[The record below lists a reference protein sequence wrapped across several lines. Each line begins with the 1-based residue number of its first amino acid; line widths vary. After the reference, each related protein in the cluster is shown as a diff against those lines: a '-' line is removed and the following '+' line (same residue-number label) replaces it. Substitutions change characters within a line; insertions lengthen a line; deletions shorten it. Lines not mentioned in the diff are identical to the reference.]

1 MSQIPEKAWQQRY
14 ELRQTLNANPQGPTY
29 LAWDREATCE
39 VVIKELHLS
48 TLDDWKRLE
57 LFEREARTLAHLQHP
72 QVPQLREFF
81 RNPEG
86 TALYLVVEKVAGQS
100 LLARLEAGWRP
111 SEAQVCDL
119 ATQLL
124 EILVYLH
131 GLHPPVVHR
140 DIKPS
145 NILLDERDQAYL
157 VDFGAAQQMLHP
169 EGGRTVVGT
178 FGYMAPEQFGGQASP
193 ASDVYGVGATL
204 LHVLSGRIPSDIPQ
218 QDLRFQFQPYVNGSP
233 ALVSWLERLL
243 EPAPAQRFASAQAA
257 LDALRAVRQGRV
269 VPPVAAVAATTKR
282 QPWLRWGVAAVVV
295 LGLGAG
301 YLTLRP
307 QAVPQQQCF
316 QTPLLNMGADSSSE
330 AEAFRQRFRQQFPLP
345 AAWEKVPVP
354 PVTTL
359 DELNALWRCQ
369 SIRSGADPVFFK
381 TAWNLILHSPLDDN
395 TVVSSINLMYS
406 AQENYPQ
413 APELLKFA
421 LDNYFDFKSP
431 EDWDTSARVVA
442 TLTRAYGRLLN
453 KQGNYAEAERW
464 LGRIL
469 RERGKEINHPT
480 SQLIYQEYAMALWKL
495 NRGPEALIALDHA
508 IATYGTE
515 NWYDKLVALRDQV
528 RASL

>member
-14 ELRQTLNANPQGPTY
+14 ELRQTLNANPQCPTY

-218 QDLRFQFQPYVNGSP
+218 QDMRFQFRPYVSASAP
-233 ALVSWLERLL
+233 LVSWLERLL
-243 EPAPAQRFASAQAA
+243 EPSPGQRFPSAQAA
-257 LDALRAVRQGRV
+257 LEALRAVRQGRV
-269 VPPVAAVAATTKR
+269 IPPSVPVVPSSCQPWPRWSVAAIV
-282 QPWLRWGVAAVVV
+282 LLV
-295 LGLGAG
+295 LGGG
-301 YLTLRP
+301 YLTMRP
-307 QAVPQQQCF
+307 EQVPQQQCF
-316 QTPLLNMGADSSSE
+316 QAPLMRMSAETGSE
-330 AEAFRQRFRQQFPLP
+330 ANAFRQRFRSQFPLP
-345 AAWEKVPVP
+345 AAWAKVSVP

-369 SIRSGADPVFFK
+369 KNRSGADPVFFK

-421 LDNYFDFKSP
+421 LENYFDFKSP

-480 SQLIYQEYAMALWKL
+480 SQLIYQEYATALWKL
-495 NRGPEALIALDHA
+495 NRGPEALTALDHA

-515 NWYDKLVALRDQV
+515 NWYGQLIKLREQIQ
-528 RASL
+528 RS